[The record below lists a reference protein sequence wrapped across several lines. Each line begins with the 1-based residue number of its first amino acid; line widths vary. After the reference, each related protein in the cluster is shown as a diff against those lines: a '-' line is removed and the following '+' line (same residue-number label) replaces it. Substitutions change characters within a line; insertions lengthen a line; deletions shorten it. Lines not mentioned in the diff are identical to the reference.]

1 MKWLLGDDDLH
12 FEVVSF
18 RFSTAVSGQDPS
30 AYAEVRLLLSF
41 FIKIQVLLGRAA
53 ENQSPS
59 TVD

>member
-1 MKWLLGDDDLH
+1 MTFVLK
-12 FEVVSF
+12 VVSF
-18 RFSTAVSGQDPS
+18 RFIVAVLEQDPS
-30 AYAEVRLLLSF
+30 ANDEVRLLLSF

>member
-1 MKWLLGDDDLH
+1 MKWLPGDDDLH
-12 FEVVSF
+12 FVVVSF